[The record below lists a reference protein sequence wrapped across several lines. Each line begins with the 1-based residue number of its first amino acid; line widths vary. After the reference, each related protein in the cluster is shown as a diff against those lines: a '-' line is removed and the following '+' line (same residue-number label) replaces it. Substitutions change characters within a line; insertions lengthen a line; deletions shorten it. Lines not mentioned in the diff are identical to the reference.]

1 MIDNLDTVS
10 SRQNKAKVWNTRRNH
25 AAWRLYLRQD
35 AKSRGAEPYAAVAR
49 ARDLSG
55 LPPLYTFVSTAEP
68 FYAETLAYVLRLRS
82 SGVAAEV
89 DVYDGLHH
97 AFDMLEPDLPESVLA
112 RERFGEQFAWAVEH
126 CFAPQVR

>member
-1 MIDNLDTVS
+1 
-10 SRQNKAKVWNTRRNH
+10 
-25 AAWRLYLRQD
+25 
-35 AKSRGAEPYAAVAR
+35 
-49 ARDLSG
+49 
-55 LPPLYTFVSTAEP
+55 VSTAEP

-89 DVYDGLHH
+89 DVYDGLYH

-112 RERFGEQFAWAVEH
+112 RERFCEQFAWAVEH